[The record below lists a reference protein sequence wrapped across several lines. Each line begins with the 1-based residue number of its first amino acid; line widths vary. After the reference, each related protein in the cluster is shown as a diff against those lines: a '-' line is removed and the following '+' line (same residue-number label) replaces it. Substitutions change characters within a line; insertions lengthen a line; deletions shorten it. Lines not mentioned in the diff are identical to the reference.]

1 MASYK
6 DYYQILGVQR
16 DASERDVRK
25 AFRTLAAKHHPD
37 RNPGDAGAEDR
48 FKEVNEAYTVLSDPE
63 KRRFYDQYGTASGP
77 QPFPPGGYQG
87 GFPGGVDPNDADDF
101 SDFFRSLF
109 GGGFGDFGSVR
120 GGGGGRT
127 VRFTTHG
134 GPAAAPRPPRRVEA
148 TLEMGLAEAFA
159 GGVRTVR
166 IGDASLDVTVPAG
179 VRDGARLR
187 LRDQAPGGGDLVL
200 VVRHR
205 SDPRFRLEGDDLHVR
220 VDVADHVAVLGG
232 QVRVPTLDGAVD
244 MRLPPGTQTGRRLRL
259 RERGWPTKVG
269 GRGDALAEVR
279 VVIPERPSAAQRAVY
294 ERLRA
299 IADDAARPGGAT
311 GAGATATEPT
321 GGSATS
327 AGDGEGA

>member
-6 DYYQILGVQR
+6 DYYAILGIAR

-37 RNPGDAGAEDR
+37 RNPGDASAEER

-63 KRRFYDQYGTASGP
+63 KRRFYDQYGDASGP
-77 QPFPPGGYQG
+77 PPFPPGGFQG
-87 GFPGGVDPNDADDF
+87 GYPGGVDPSDADDF

-109 GGGFGDFGSVR
+109 GGGFADFGSVR
-120 GGGGGRT
+120 SGGRT
-127 VRFTTHG
+127 VRFATHG
-134 GPAAAPRPPRRVEA
+134 GRGPAQRAPRRVEA
-148 TLEMGLAEAFA
+148 TLEMGVAEAFR
-159 GGVRTVR
+159 GGVRTIR

-205 SDPRFRLEGDDLHVR
+205 PDPRYRLEGDDLHVR
-220 VDVADHVAVLGG
+220 VDVPDHVAVLGG
-232 QVRVPTLDGAVD
+232 EVRVPTLDGAVD

-259 RERGWPTKVG
+259 RERGWPTKAG

-279 VVIPERPSAAQRAVY
+279 VVIPERASADQRAAY
-294 ERLRA
+294 ERLRELA
-299 IADDAARPGGAT
+299 EG
-311 GAGATATEPT
+311 PT
-321 GGSATS
+321 GSSTS
-327 AGDGEGA
+327 AGGRGGDGAADAAARGGDGG

>member
-63 KRRFYDQYGTASGP
+63 KRRFYDQYGSASGP
-77 QPFPPGGYQG
+77 QPFPPGGFQG
-87 GFPGGVDPNDADDF
+87 GFPGGFAGGVDPSDDEDF

-109 GGGFGDFGSVR
+109 GGGFGTV
-120 GGGGGRT
+120 GGGGRT
-127 VRFTTHG
+127 VRFTTQAG
-134 GPAAAPRPPRRVEA
+134 RAAPPRPPRRVEA
-148 TLEMGLAEAFA
+148 TLEVALAEAFS

-200 VVRHR
+200 IVRHR
-205 SDPRFRLEGDDLHVR
+205 SDPRFRLEGNDLHVR

-232 QVRVPTLDGAVD
+232 QVRVPTLDGPVD

-259 RERGWPTKVG
+259 RERGWPLKSG

-279 VVIPERPSAAQRAVY
+279 VVIPERPSAAQRAAY
-294 ERLRA
+294 ERLRDVA
-299 IADDAARPGGAT
+299 EDAARPGGSASAG
-311 GAGATATEPT
+311 GAAAGST
-321 GGSATS
+321 GGSAAA
-327 AGDGEGA
+327 AGDGEST

>member
-1 MASYK
+1 VASYK
-6 DYYQILGVQR
+6 DYYKILGVQR

-63 KRRFYDQYGTASGP
+63 KRRFYDQYGSASGP
-77 QPFPPGGYQG
+77 QPFQAGGFQG
-87 GFPGGVDPNDADDF
+87 GFPGGVDPSDDDDF

-109 GGGFGDFGSVR
+109 GGGFGTV
-120 GGGGGRT
+120 GGGGRT

-134 GPAAAPRPPRRVEA
+134 GQAAAPRPPRRVEA
-148 TLEMGLAEAFA
+148 TLEMGLAEAFT
-159 GGVRTVR
+159 GGVRTLR
-166 IGDASLDVTVPAG
+166 IGDASLDVTVPPG

-205 SDPRFRLEGDDLHVR
+205 PDPRFRLEGDDLHVR

-259 RERGWPTKVG
+259 RDRGWPTKAG

-279 VVIPERPSAAQRAVY
+279 VVIPERPSAAQRAAY
-294 ERLRA
+294 ERLRDLA
-299 IADDAARPGGAT
+299 ENTATSEGSASAGGAT
-311 GAGATATEPT
+311 TGSA
-321 GGSATS
+321 GGSATAS
-327 AGDGEGA
+327 GDGEST

>member
-1 MASYK
+1 VASYK
-6 DYYQILGVQR
+6 DYYQILGVSR
-16 DASERDVRK
+16 DASEADVRK
-25 AFRTLAAKHHPD
+25 AFRKLAAKHHPD

-63 KRRFYDQYGTASGP
+63 KRRFYDQYGSGSGP
-77 QPFPPGGYQG
+77 PPFPPGGFQG
-87 GFPGGVDPNDADDF
+87 GFPGGVDPNDADGF

-120 GGGGGRT
+120 GGGGRT

-148 TLEMGLAEAFA
+148 TLEMALAEAFT

-166 IGDASLDVTVPAG
+166 IGDTSLDVTVPAG

-205 SDPRFRLEGDDLHVR
+205 PDPRFRLDGDDLHVR

-259 RERGWPTKVG
+259 RERGWPVKSG

-279 VVIPERPSAAQRAVY
+279 VVIPERPSAAQREVY

-299 IADDAARPGGAT
+299 LAEGAARPAGGS
-311 GAGATATEPT
+311 GAADAEAGPS
-321 GGSATS
+321 GGSAAA
-327 AGDGEGA
+327 AGDGEAA